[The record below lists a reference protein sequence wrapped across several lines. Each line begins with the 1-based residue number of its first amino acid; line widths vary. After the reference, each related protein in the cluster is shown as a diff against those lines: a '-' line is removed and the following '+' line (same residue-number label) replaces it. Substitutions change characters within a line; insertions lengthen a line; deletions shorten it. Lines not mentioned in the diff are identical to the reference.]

1 MSTRN
6 LGLLGE
12 QIASRFLENL
22 GYKIIERNFSSK
34 LGEIDIVALDGD
46 ILVFVEVKARWSDNF
61 GLPEEA
67 ITPQKIRKIIKTA
80 QYYKLKHPQLPESL
94 RIDAIALDI
103 VLNGETKDIRHYK
116 NISQ

>member
-12 QIASRFLENL
+12 QIASKYLENL
-22 GYKIIERNFSSK
+22 GYKVIERNFNCK
-34 LGEIDIVALDGD
+34 IGEIDIVALDRD
-46 ILVFVEVKARWSDNF
+46 ILVFVEVKARWSKEF

-67 ITPQKIRKIIKTA
+67 ITPWKIRKIIKTGE
-80 QYYKLKHPQLPESL
+80 YYKLLHQNLPDSL
-94 RIDAIALDI
+94 RIDAVAIDLSSD
-103 VLNGETKDIRHYK
+103 GETKEIRYFK